1 MASAV
6 TARPP
11 ASARA
16 PTSRPSPPRC
26 KAAFL
31 KLEWVASLP
40 PLTWVTCPL
49 PPLPPGGPGA
59 PRPDGNADSWP
70 PREAPGSCSHSA
82 GRVAVPK
89 ALRSPSWARSP
100 SLHPEPLSTRS
111 GLSARCHTQ
120 PGILGPPPSSA
131 TLPSSRSGPNAI
143 VTTPCLPSV
152 PRLWSLRPVFILLC
166 VPPVG
171 RLGGLLAHQVPPA
184 SRSQKKNFTEI
195 RGVLPA
201 CSWCEGDS
209 GPRLQH

>member
-1 MASAV
+1 MSGSRQPGQHISDMASAV

-49 PPLPPGGPGA
+49 PPPPPGGPGA

-120 PGILGPPPSSA
+120 PGHPRPSSLLRDTA
-131 TLPSSRSGPNAI
+131 ELKVWAECHRHDALPSLSASP
-143 VTTPCLPSV
+143 L
-152 PRLWSLRPVFILLC
+152 
-166 VPPVG
+166 VPPTG
-171 RLGGLLAHQVPPA
+171 LHSALCSSCGQTRWALGSPGATGLQISEEELY
-184 SRSQKKNFTEI
+184 
-195 RGVLPA
+195 
-201 CSWCEGDS
+201 
-209 GPRLQH
+209 